1 LSKRKVNYNIE
12 ALMKEIEISMNIILK
27 EDEAD

>member
-12 ALMKEIEISMNIILK
+12 ALMKEIEMSMNIILK